1 MRTECLTYVNTYTH
15 IWEISNVMTR
25 ECARFARSII
35 GSRGIAGVRTSDFVP
50 ALLLARSQVGRYCSI
65 FRIKLSVMH
74 VV

>member
-1 MRTECLTYVNTYTH
+1 MFQLAVRPPLV
-15 IWEISNVMTR
+15 IL
-25 ECARFARSII
+25 FANDVIIII
-35 GSRGIAGVRTSDFVP
+35 GSRGIAGVRTSDFVL